1 MIGVL
6 IFIRYTPFCSHGK
19 IALDRSNPAGN
30 SFFISFCRLIQTH
43 IRIFVIFFQFISSIP
58 AAVGKILQTAKSI
71 RNGNKPCRRITL
83 RKEIILLISMPYP
96 ESVISK
102 KCFICTILI
111 SICFPFQV
119 SSVSPGHIFI
129 HQCAK
134 ILLNIFFHPFTAHF
148 LPGFI
153 RKHLKS
159 RPSVTIRKSRTGN
172 IYHTH
177 RWPVRLNV
185 IQITV
190 ILHSPGKKNHFFA
203 NSIVKLF
210 PAILIFIFFF
220 NGHQCPCNCICATA
234 NFNIKRSVIFCQNTL
249 FHKLRTFCFLR
260 SVAYILDISHFCNST
275 EVIRRRIICIVYLQ
289 IVIYL
294 CIRIHKLIHPV
305 RSHPP
310 KGFCGI
316 ISTVM
321 QLGTGLYNSLQINI
335 IRIKQCMNQSI
346 HIIYFPVL
354 GNKKTRLSFCFRKCC
369 YRVCRISRCR

>member
-1 MIGVL
+1 M
-6 IFIRYTPFCSHGK
+6 
-19 IALDRSNPAGN
+19 SN
-30 SFFISFCRLIQTH
+30 
-43 IRIFVIFFQFISSIP
+43 
-58 AAVGKILQTAKSI
+58 
-71 RNGNKPCRRITL
+71 
-83 RKEIILLISMPYP
+83 P

-129 HQCAK
+129 HQRTK
-134 ILLNIFFHPFTAHF
+134 ILLNILLHPCTAQFFSG
-148 LPGFI
+148 LIG
-153 RKHLKS
+153 KLLKS
-159 RPSVTIRKSRTGN
+159 RPSVTICKSRTRN

-177 RWPVRLNV
+177 RWPVRLNI

-234 NFNIKRSVIFCQNTL
+234 NFNIKRSVIFCQNPL

-275 EVIRRRIICIVYLQ
+275 KVIRRRIICIVYLQ
-289 IVIYL
+289 IGIYL

-305 RSHPP
+305 CSHPP

-335 IRIKQCMNQSI
+335 IRIKKCMNQSI
-346 HIIYFPVL
+346 HIIYFTVL
-354 GNKKTRLSFCFRKCC
+354 GNKKTRLSLCFRKCC
-369 YRVCRISRCR
+369 YRVCRINRCR